1 MHIFDLFTE
10 EDLQAGLEAKLISI
24 RKADD
29 GQRIYNYSNLAM
41 FTPGAWDNPAVMVCR
56 GLITDTDGNVVARPY
71 TKFFNSNQ
79 PEALI
84 SLPDLESPVEVT
96 DKEDGSLAILHYAAN
111 GELRVATR
119 GSFQSDQ
126 AIAAT
131 EWVRTSQAGLAVEL
145 PEGFTPLFEWVGPD
159 NRIVLSYDENE
170 LILLGGVDIS
180 SGTYYGPIET
190 AKRIN
195 WTGKQAKT
203 FTYKTL
209 QEALDAEDRDSAE
222 GFCVRF
228 TDRPHIV
235 KVKQADY
242 VALHK
247 IISGLSE
254 RSVWQHMMD
263 EKPLEEL
270 LSNLPDELYGWTK
283 DVWRDLTVQTVQKC
297 NDVIREFGEIL
308 QEIREEAGEVE
319 EVSRKDFAKK
329 AVKSEFRGYLF
340 MMYDNRDIYL
350 EVLKSLKPA
359 GASKAKTFSEETA

>member
-24 RKADD
+24 READD

-41 FTPGAWDNPAVMVCR
+41 FTPGAWDNPAVMICR

-180 SGTYYGPIET
+180 SGAYYGPIET

-228 TDRPHIV
+228 TDRPHVV

-247 IISGLSE
+247 IVTGLSE
-254 RSVWQHMMD
+254 RSVWEHM
-263 EKPLEEL
+263 LSGRGLSAL
-270 LSNLPDELYGWTK
+270 LIDLPDELHEWTMKVWFNLTFQVKAIKNNALREYTGIVLSMPETYGRK
-283 DVWRDLTVQTVQKC
+283 
-297 NDVIREFGEIL
+297 EFAQL
-308 QEIREEAGEVE
+308 
-319 EVSRKDFAKK
+319 
-329 AVKSEFRGYLF
+329 AVKSEYRSYMFL
-340 MMYDNRDIYL
+340 MYDNVDITTAI
-350 EVLKSLKPA
+350 LKNLRPEGSN
-359 GASKAKTFSEETA
+359 KAKVITEETA